1 MAGAGQHPLSQQ
13 RGEEGASEGQGPREL
28 SREDINVSTVI
39 EIVDK
44 AYIEYLEFRVRV
56 CIHQV

>member
-13 RGEEGASEGQGPREL
+13 RGKEGASEGQGPREL

-44 AYIEYLEFRVRV
+44 AYIEYLEF
-56 CIHQV
+56 